1 MTLTERKQRRKKH
14 RIARDY
20 LKNKYGRKNGKRV
33 YRKLRKQIKLDK
45 KNKKK
50 VKK

>member
-1 MTLTERKQRRKKH
+1 MKLAEKKQRRKKH
-14 RIARDY
+14 KIARDY

-33 YRKLRKQIKLDK
+33 YKKLRAQIKLDK

-50 VKK
+50 VKE